1 MSEELNT
8 IVTPDGVDLA
18 SGEDT
23 TAEIVVEA
31 PVETAVESVESV
43 EKEITK
49 VVEDPSSDGF
59 NTPSEVR
66 ISELDA
72 KEQVTPDF
80 ANGAKVCNGEEE
92 ITIFTKEADGAD
104 FLKKAQLFA
113 EAHGYEVK

>member
-1 MSEELNT
+1 MSEELNEIT
-8 IVTPDGVDLA
+8 TPEGVDIA
-18 SGEDT
+18 AGEDT
-23 TAEIVVEA
+23 TAEVVVEA
-31 PVETAVESVESV
+31 PVETTVESV

-72 KEQVTPDF
+72 KEQVVPDF
-80 ANGAKVCNGEEE
+80 ANGAKVFKGEELV
-92 ITIFTKEADGAD
+92 TTFTKEADGAD